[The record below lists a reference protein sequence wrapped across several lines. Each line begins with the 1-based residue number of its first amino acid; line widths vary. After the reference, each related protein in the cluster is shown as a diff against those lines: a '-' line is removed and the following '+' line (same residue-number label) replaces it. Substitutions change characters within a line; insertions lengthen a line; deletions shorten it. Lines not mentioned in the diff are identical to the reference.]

1 MPEVDQLRNPIK
13 HAGGMSLHDNLTF
26 MKNIYLLI
34 VPFAFL
40 CGCGNAGDDKK
51 EKEDESVA
59 LASEPSKIVEV
70 TTQRLSLR
78 DFSHEVVSNGK
89 VVGHSRAD
97 LAFPASDAV
106 ITSVAVKNGSHVKRG
121 QQIATLD
128 DYKQREELRKAEN
141 SLDKAELELKDAL
154 IGQGFDPEAS
164 ASVPAEVMKLARLR
178 SGYDEAEAAVASAR
192 HSLEQTVLTAPFDG
206 VVANLAG
213 KVFNRPD
220 NSKPFCTVIG
230 NGMDATFQILESE
243 LPLLSPG
250 DRIKVAP
257 YSSSEEFAGRVAE
270 INPVVDEKG
279 MVTVTAS
286 VESGK
291 GLYDG
296 MNVKVSVLKS
306 LGRQLVVPKSAV
318 VLRSGRQVVFTV
330 GDKKDKAMWNYV
342 HTGLENMGEYTIVDG
357 LEEGMEVIVSGNV
370 NLAHEAPVKIVK

>member
-1 MPEVDQLRNPIK
+1 MLIIFATELSNI
-13 HAGGMSLHDNLTF
+13 

-34 VPFAFL
+34 IPLAFL
-40 CGCGNAGDDKK
+40 CSCGST
-51 EKEDESVA
+51 KEDKEVEEGDRA
-59 LASEPSKIVEV
+59 AIAGEPSKIAEV
-70 TTQRLSLR
+70 TAVKLSVK

-97 LAFPASDAV
+97 LSFAASGGV
-106 ITSVAVKNGSHVKRG
+106 ITSVAVKNGSYIKRG

-128 DYKQREELRKAEN
+128 DYKQLEDLRKAEN
-141 SLDKAELELKDAL
+141 ALAKAELELKDAL
-154 IGQGFDPEAS
+154 IGQGFDPEVPGT
-164 ASVPAEVMKLARLR
+164 VPAEVMKLARLR
-178 SGYDEAEAAVASAR
+178 SGYDEAEAAVSSAR
-192 HSLEQTVLTAPFDG
+192 HSLGETVLTAPFDG
-206 VVANLAG
+206 VIANLNG

-220 NSKPFCTVIG
+220 NSKPFCTIIG
-230 NGMDATFQILESE
+230 NGMDATFRILEGE

-250 DRIKVAP
+250 DRIKVSP
-257 YSSSEEFAGRVAE
+257 YSSSGVFDGRVTE
-270 INPVVDEKG
+270 INPVVDENG
-279 MVTVTAS
+279 MVTVNAA

-318 VLRSGRQVVFTV
+318 VLRSGRQVVFTLN
-330 GDKKDKAMWNYV
+330 DKKDKAMWNYV

-370 NLAHEAPVKIVK
+370 NLAHESPVKIVK